1 MLLPQDFIDEALILS
16 DILDLNELTAVEL
29 LLAGEQHQPDFPTLS
44 RGLVA
49 VLLYYDGRRNLV
61 TSLRSLIQAREG
73 ISWTLGLSSNVVALV
88 TNFTDSLFKN
98 NPDGLVEKI
107 LKLLKE
113 INVENELEKLAE
125 GKAIKDAQHKQ
136 QIVDLID
143 ETKYALAD
151 CLFYW
156 ACQNPFPQAT
166 ILEVLKELKQLPA
179 TNEGHQQLNYIYLSL
194 FFTLLVSFQVG
205 DSTQDA
211 PSLDSSLIDDHYPLI
226 TDTNSVP
233 AIHKAITKR
242 GKTDKGSWSNPAL
255 EAAIKFAWAV
265 FLRECSSLEAFKGIS
280 IYTHIYIV
288 LSVTI
293 LYCYLIRRM

>member
-73 ISWTLGLSSNVVALV
+73 VSWTLGLSSNVVALV
-88 TNFTDSLFKN
+88 TSFTDGLFQN
-98 NPDGLVEKI
+98 NLVENI
-107 LKLLKE
+107 LQLLKE
-113 INVENELEKLAE
+113 INVEKELEKLAE

-156 ACQNPFPQAT
+156 ACQNPFPQAA
-166 ILEVLKELKQLPA
+166 ILKVLKELKQLPA
-179 TNEGHQQLNYIYLSL
+179 TNEDHQQLNYIYLSL
-194 FFTLLVSFQVG
+194 FFTLLVSFQAG

-211 PSLDSSLIDDHYPLI
+211 TTLDSSLIDEHYPLI
-226 TDTNSVP
+226 ADTNSVP
-233 AIHKAITKR
+233 AIHKAITKKE
-242 GKTDKGSWSNPAL
+242 KTDKDNWSNPAL
-255 EAAIKFAWAV
+255 EAAVKFAWAV
-265 FLRECSSLEAFKGIS
+265 FLRECSSLEVFKGIS
-280 IYTHIYIV
+280 TYTHTYV
-288 LSVTI
+288 
-293 LYCYLIRRM
+293 